1 MRTPA
6 LLVGSVMAC
15 SSAPT
20 PPPLVAAPQATA
32 TVAAPP
38 APTPAAARKPPPP
51 PAPARIRFP
60 ALVTKDLNG
69 DVQRIPDGLPG
80 ELKLFLVAY
89 RQRQQLDIDPWLT
102 LGLRLEGVHAGF
114 RVYELP
120 TLARSWGLVSGW
132 VDDGMRGGIRDP
144 EARARTLTLYIDKEP
159 FNAALELPTEDQ
171 VYALLVDASG
181 GVVWQAAGRPDDASS
196 AALTAEVERRLA
208 TR

>member
-1 MRTPA
+1 MDEPHLFEKLFECSLDGV
-6 LLVGSVMAC
+6 LLTRPDGAVLRAN
-15 SSAPT
+15 
-20 PPPLVAAPQATA
+20 
-32 TVAAPP
+32 
-38 APTPAAARKPPPP
+38 PAACLAFGRSEDE
-51 PAPARIRFP
+51 IRGAGRQDLP

-89 RQRQQLDIDPWLT
+89 RQRQQFDIDPWLT
-102 LGLRLEGVHAGF
+102 LGLRLERVHAGF

-132 VDDGMRGGIRDP
+132 VDGGMRGGIRDP

-159 FNAALELPTEDQ
+159 FNTALELPTEDQ

>member
-1 MRTPA
+1 
-6 LLVGSVMAC
+6 MAC

-32 TVAAPP
+32 TVAAPS
-38 APTPAAARKPPPP
+38 APTPAAASQPP
-51 PAPARIRFP
+51 PAPPPARIRFP

-102 LGLRLEGVHAGF
+102 LGLRLERVHAGF

-120 TLARSWGLVSGW
+120 TLARSWDW
-132 VDDGMRGGIRDP
+132 
-144 EARARTLTLYIDKEP
+144 
-159 FNAALELPTEDQ
+159 
-171 VYALLVDASG
+171 
-181 GVVWQAAGRPDDASS
+181 
-196 AALTAEVERRLA
+196 
-208 TR
+208 